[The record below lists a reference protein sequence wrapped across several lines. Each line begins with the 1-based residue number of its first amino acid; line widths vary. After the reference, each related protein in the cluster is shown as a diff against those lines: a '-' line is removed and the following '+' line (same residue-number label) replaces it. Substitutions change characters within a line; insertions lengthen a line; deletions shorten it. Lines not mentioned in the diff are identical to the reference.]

1 MMRCTPPLLQFF
13 RESGELSRYG
23 NQIFTSTELRK
34 SKLELVHQ
42 TVKSKIKSYNE
53 AVKKSMPVQ
62 FAITPATLKQVVN
75 SAITGDNK
83 LKNIVKW
90 GLEEAKALNQEDIDD
105 LQDVLFSV
113 TSNRGIY

>member
-1 MMRCTPPLLQFF
+1 MVRCTPPVLQFC

-62 FAITPATLKQVVN
+62 FVITPATLTTSGQF
-75 SAITGDNK
+75 GDNK
-83 LKNIVKW
+83 LKNIVTRE
-90 GLEEAKALNQEDIDD
+90 LEEEKALNEEDMDD
-105 LQDVLFSV
+105 LQDV
-113 TSNRGIY
+113 

>member
-1 MMRCTPPLLQFF
+1 MRCTPPVLQFC

-34 SKLELVHQ
+34 RKLELVHQ

-62 FAITPATLKQVVN
+62 FVITPATLTTSGQF
-75 SAITGDNK
+75 GDNK
-83 LKNIVKW
+83 LKNIVTRE
-90 GLEEAKALNQEDIDD
+90 LEEEKALNEEDMDD
-105 LQDVLFSV
+105 LQDV
-113 TSNRGIY
+113 